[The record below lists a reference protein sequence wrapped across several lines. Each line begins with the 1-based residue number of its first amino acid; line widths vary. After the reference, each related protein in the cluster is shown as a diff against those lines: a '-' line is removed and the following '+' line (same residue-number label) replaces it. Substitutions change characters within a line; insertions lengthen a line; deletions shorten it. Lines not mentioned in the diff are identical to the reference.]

1 MNKKFE
7 ILMKVTPFLSVLFI
21 LIGLIIGVLGAL
33 DHNVKTLTAS
43 LFLIVQSVLV
53 ITYAKSFKKIWGK

>member
-21 LIGLIIGVLGAL
+21 LIGLIMGVLGAL

>member
-21 LIGLIIGVLGAL
+21 LIGLIMGVLGAL

-43 LFLIVQSVLV
+43 LFLIVQSVLG
-53 ITYAKSFKKIWGK
+53 ITYAMSFKKIWGK

>member
-7 ILMKVTPFLSVLFI
+7 ILMKVAPFLSVLFI
-21 LIGLIIGVLGAL
+21 LIGLIMGVLGAL

-43 LFLIVQSVLV
+43 LFLIVQSVLG